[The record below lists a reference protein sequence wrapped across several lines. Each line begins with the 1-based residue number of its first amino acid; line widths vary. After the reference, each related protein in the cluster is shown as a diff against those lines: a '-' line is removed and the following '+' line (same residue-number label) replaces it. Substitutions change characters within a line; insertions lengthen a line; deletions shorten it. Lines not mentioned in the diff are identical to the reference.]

1 MRTANLKLAISSAV
15 VVLLCSLVVISA
27 DAVKAAPGDCEWML
41 NNTKLQCG
49 GSRSSKGTNANSPN
63 RGSNSKSDTGKRS
76 GKKRNGSS
84 GNAPEDYCPN
94 SIPKAVC
101 GTLDLP
107 STSGPAKAA
116 PPPPPP
122 SPSFMETQFKK
133 YSIPPSVINSLPGDS
148 WGIAQRKTAFWAD
161 SSTKYI
167 NDTILGYSI
176 TVKAIPRKYHWDFG
190 DGNTLH
196 TSHPGNKPSDINKA
210 RIYNVYTAPGNVT
223 VKLAT
228 TYTGMYKIGN
238 SPWMTIPGSTDI
250 PSRNADLRIY
260 RFHKYL
266 VNKSCKEDPTGP
278 DCTQ

>member
-1 MRTANLKLAISSAV
+1 VNTADTRFLAGFVIF
-15 VVLLCSLVVISA
+15 VLLSALAVTSPYVVHALA
-27 DAVKAAPGDCEWML
+27 DNCKWRLNGNVSCGVTRTSPG
-41 NNTKLQCG
+41 NNS
-49 GSRSSKGTNANSPN
+49 GSN
-63 RGSNSKSDTGKRS
+63 NSKSDSRKRS
-76 GKKRNGSS
+76 GKGKNGSS

-94 SIPKAVC
+94 SIPTAVC
-101 GTLDLP
+101 ATLDLP
-107 STSGPAKAA
+107 DTSGPAEL
-116 PPPPPP
+116 PPPPP
-122 SPSFMETQFKK
+122 SPTFMESEFKK

-148 WGIAQRKTAFWAD
+148 WGIAHRKTAFWAD
-161 SSTKYI
+161 SSIQYI
-167 NDTILGYSI
+167 NDTILGYPI

-210 RIYNVYTAPGNVT
+210 RIYNVYQAPGNVA

-238 SPWMTIPGSTDI
+238 SAWMTIPGSTDI
-250 PSRNADLRIY
+250 PSQDADLRIY

>member
-1 MRTANLKLAISSAV
+1 MYSPRLTTAV
-15 VVLLCSLVVISA
+15 VSIGFVFLAVFTAPTVSA
-27 DAVKAAPGDCEWML
+27 TVKQ
-41 NNTKLQCG
+41 QCQFNG
-49 GSRSSKGTNANSPN
+49 RNEIVCGSSKNSNRKPHNNSPN
-63 RGSNSKSDTGKRS
+63 RGSNSRSDTGKRS

-107 STSGPAKAA
+107 STSGPAEAA

-196 TSHPGNKPSDINKA
+196 TSQPGNKPSDINKA
-210 RIYNVYTAPGNVT
+210 RIYNVYQAPGNVT
-223 VKLAT
+223 VKLST

-238 SPWMTIPGSTDI
+238 SAWMTIPGSTDI
-250 PSRNADLRIY
+250 PSQNADLRIY

>member
-1 MRTANLKLAISSAV
+1 MELHLPN
-15 VVLLCSLVVISA
+15 
-27 DAVKAAPGDCEWML
+27 
-41 NNTKLQCG
+41 
-49 GSRSSKGTNANSPN
+49 KG
-63 RGSNSKSDTGKRS
+63 R
-76 GKKRNGSS
+76 
-84 GNAPEDYCPN
+84 EE
-94 SIPKAVC
+94 
-101 GTLDLP
+101 L
-107 STSGPAKAA
+107 
-116 PPPPPP
+116 PPPPP

-223 VKLAT
+223 VKLST

-250 PSRNADLRIY
+250 PSQNADLRIY

-266 VNKSCKEDPTGP
+266 VNKSCEEDPTGP

>member
-1 MRTANLKLAISSAV
+1 MRLALSFGTLLLIVGLTLFSSP
-15 VVLLCSLVVISA
+15 
-27 DAVKAAPGDCEWML
+27 AAQSIPGDCVWDQGDGARCSSTRTSPG
-41 NNTKLQCG
+41 NNS
-49 GSRSSKGTNANSPN
+49 GSN
-63 RGSNSKSDTGKRS
+63 NSKSDTGKRS

-84 GNAPEDYCPN
+84 GKGPKDYCPN
-94 SIPKAVC
+94 SIPMAVC

-107 STSGPAKAA
+107 STSGPAEAA

-122 SPSFMETQFKK
+122 SPTFMESEFKK

-210 RIYNVYTAPGNVT
+210 RIYNVYTEPGNVT

-250 PSRNADLRIY
+250 PSRNAELRIY

>member
-1 MRTANLKLAISSAV
+1 MKIVELRL
-15 VVLLCSLVVISA
+15 VISLFTLMLVGFTIGWF
-27 DAVKAAPGDCEWML
+27 DAEAYATPDKCRWVKS
-41 NNTKLQCG
+41 NKLQCG
-49 GSRSSKGTNANSPN
+49 GSRSSKGTNSNSPN

-94 SIPKAVC
+94 SIPTAVC
-101 GTLDLP
+101 ATLDLP
-107 STSGPAKAA
+107 DTSGPAEL
-116 PPPPPP
+116 PPPPP
-122 SPSFMETQFKK
+122 SPTFMESEFKK

-196 TSHPGNKPSDINKA
+196 TSHPGSKPSDINKA

-250 PSRNADLRIY
+250 PSQNADLRIY

-266 VNKSCKEDPTGP
+266 VNKSCEEDPTGP
-278 DCTQ
+278 DCAQ

>member
-1 MRTANLKLAISSAV
+1 MNTAEMRFVTR
-15 VVLLCSLVVISA
+15 LVVFLLLGVLAVTPA
-27 DAVKAAPGDCEWML
+27 DGVHALPGKCKWRENGNL
-41 NNTKLQCG
+41 SCG
-49 GSRSSKGTNANSPN
+49 GTRTNPGSNS
-63 RGSNSKSDTGKRS
+63 GSNNSKSDTGKRS

-84 GNAPEDYCPN
+84 GSAPEDYCPN

-107 STSGPAKAA
+107 STSGPAEAA
-116 PPPPPP
+116 PPPPP
-122 SPSFMETQFKK
+122 SPTFMESEFKK

-238 SPWMTIPGSTDI
+238 SAWMTIPGSTDI
-250 PSRNADLRIY
+250 PSHNAELRIY

-266 VNKSCKEDPTGP
+266 VNRSCKEDPTGP
-278 DCTQ
+278 DCAQ

>member
-1 MRTANLKLAISSAV
+1 MKIVELRL
-15 VVLLCSLVVISA
+15 VISLFTLMLVGFTIGWF
-27 DAVKAAPGDCEWML
+27 DAEAYATPDKCRWVKS
-41 NNTKLQCG
+41 NKLQCG
-49 GSRSSKGTNANSPN
+49 GSRSSKGTNSNSPK
-63 RGSNSKSDTGKRS
+63 RGNNSRSDSGKRS

-94 SIPKAVC
+94 SIPTAVC
-101 GTLDLP
+101 ATLDLP
-107 STSGPAKAA
+107 DTSGPAEAA
-116 PPPPPP
+116 PPPPP

-148 WGIAQRKTAFWAD
+148 WGIAHRKTAFWAD

-196 TSHPGNKPSDINKA
+196 TSHPGSKPSDINKA

-250 PSRNADLRIY
+250 PSQNADLRIY

-266 VNKSCKEDPTGP
+266 VNKSCEEDPTGP
-278 DCTQ
+278 DCAQ

>member
-1 MRTANLKLAISSAV
+1 MRTSLLLTIFVIVQLLSAPSVTAVANTDKCRWINGKLIGCTFSKTPRQDNRSR
-15 VVLLCSLVVISA
+15 
-27 DAVKAAPGDCEWML
+27 KG
-41 NNTKLQCG
+41 NTTPTNDR
-49 GSRSSKGTNANSPN
+49 SRSNPGPEKQCFNTNEAIQCVELHLPNKG
-63 RGSNSKSDTGKRS
+63 R
-76 GKKRNGSS
+76 
-84 GNAPEDYCPN
+84 EE
-94 SIPKAVC
+94 
-101 GTLDLP
+101 L
-107 STSGPAKAA
+107 
-116 PPPPPP
+116 PPPPP

-223 VKLAT
+223 VKLST

-238 SPWMTIPGSTDI
+238 SAWMTIPGSTDI
-250 PSRNADLRIY
+250 PSQNADLRIY

-266 VNKSCKEDPTGP
+266 VNKSCEEDPTGP